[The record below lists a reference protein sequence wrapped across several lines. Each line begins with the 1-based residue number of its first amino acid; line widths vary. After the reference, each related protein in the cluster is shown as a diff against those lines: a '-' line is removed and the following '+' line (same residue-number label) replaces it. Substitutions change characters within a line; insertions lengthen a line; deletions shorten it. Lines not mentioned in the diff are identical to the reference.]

1 MTKQMKYLI
10 GLVVVILIACGI
22 GFTVVHKSTEQA
34 LQAKEWTFKASK
46 GDGLAQTAKFSE
58 KSLTLS
64 EAGLNDTYRYKISKK
79 NGKEQI
85 TFTSQNENS
94 GKNEVRTFNIKKS
107 SDEYKLTPTNSLAKQ
122 DTEDV
127 TLIPK

>member
-1 MTKQMKYLI
+1 MTKQMKYLV
-10 GLVVVILIACGI
+10 GLVVVILIALGI
-22 GFTVVHKSTEQA
+22 GFTVVHKSTAQA

-64 EAGLNDTYRYKISKK
+64 EAGLKDTYQYKISKK
-79 NGKEQI
+79 NGQEQI
-85 TFTSQNENS
+85 TITSQDENS
-94 GKNEVRTFNIKKS
+94 GTNEVRTFNIKKS
-107 SDEYKLTPTNSLAKQ
+107 SDEYKLTPTNSLAKE
-122 DTEDV
+122 DTGDV

>member
-22 GFTVVHKSTEQA
+22 GFTVVHKSTAQA
-34 LQAKEWTFKASK
+34 LQAKEWTFKTSK
-46 GDGLAQTAKFSE
+46 GDGLAQTANFSE

-64 EAGLNDTYRYKISKK
+64 EAGLKDTYQYKISKK
-79 NGKEQI
+79 NGQEQI
-85 TFTSQNENS
+85 TFTSQDENS
-94 GKNEVRTFNIKKS
+94 GTNEVRTFNIKKS
-107 SDEYKLTPTNSLAKQ
+107 SDEYKLTPTNSLAKE
-122 DTEDV
+122 DTGDV

>member
-34 LQAKEWTFKASK
+34 LQAKEWTFKTSK

-122 DTEDV
+122 DTGDV

>member
-10 GLVVVILIACGI
+10 GLVVVILIALGI
-22 GFTVVHKSTEQA
+22 GFTVVHKSTAQA

-64 EAGLNDTYRYKISKK
+64 EAGLKDTYQYKISKK
-79 NGKEQI
+79 NAKEQI
-85 TFTSQNENS
+85 TFTSQDENS
-94 GKNEVRTFNIKKS
+94 GTNEVRTFNIKKS
-107 SDEYKLTPTNSLAKQ
+107 SDEYKLTPTNSLAKE
-122 DTEDV
+122 DTGDV

>member
-10 GLVVVILIACGI
+10 GLVVVILIALGI
-22 GFTVVHKSTEQA
+22 GFTVVHKSTAQA

-64 EAGLNDTYRYKISKK
+64 EAGLKDTYQYKISKK
-79 NGKEQI
+79 NGQEQI
-85 TFTSQNENS
+85 TFTSQDENS
-94 GKNEVRTFNIKKS
+94 STNEVRTFNIKKS
-107 SDEYKLTPTNSLAKQ
+107 SDEYKLTPTNSLAKE
-122 DTEDV
+122 DTGDV

>member
-1 MTKQMKYLI
+1 MTKQMKYLV
-10 GLVVVILIACGI
+10 GLVVVILIALGI
-22 GFTVVHKSTEQA
+22 GFTVVHKSTAQA

-64 EAGLNDTYRYKISKK
+64 EAGLKDTYQYKISKK
-79 NGKEQI
+79 NGQEQI
-85 TFTSQNENS
+85 TFTSQDENS
-94 GKNEVRTFNIKKS
+94 GTNEVRTFNIKKS
-107 SDEYKLTPTNSLAKQ
+107 SDEYKLTPTNSLAKE
-122 DTEDV
+122 DTGDV

>member
-22 GFTVVHKSTEQA
+22 GFTVVHKSTAQD

-64 EAGLNDTYRYKISKK
+64 EAGLNDTYPYKISKK

-85 TFTSQNENS
+85 TFTSQDENS
-94 GKNEVRTFNIKKS
+94 GTNEVRTFNIKKS
-107 SDEYKLTPTNSLAKQ
+107 SDEYKLTPTNSLAKE
-122 DTEDV
+122 DTGDV

>member
-1 MTKQMKYLI
+1 MTKQIKYLI

-22 GFTVVHKSTEQA
+22 GFTVVHKSTAQE

-64 EAGLNDTYRYKISKK
+64 EAGLNDTYQYKISKK
-79 NGKEQI
+79 NGQEQI
-85 TFTSQNENS
+85 TFTSQDENS
-94 GKNEVRTFNIKKS
+94 GTNEVRTFNIKKS
-107 SDEYKLTPTNSLAKQ
+107 SDEYKLTPTNSLAKE
-122 DTEDV
+122 DTGDV

>member
-10 GLVVVILIACGI
+10 GLVVVILIALGI
-22 GFTVVHKSTEQA
+22 GFTVVHKSTAQA

-64 EAGLNDTYRYKISKK
+64 EAGLNDTYQYKISKK
-79 NGKEQI
+79 NGQEKI
-85 TFTSQNENS
+85 TFTSQDENS
-94 GKNEVRTFNIKKS
+94 GTNEVRTFNIKKS
-107 SDEYKLTPTNSLAKQ
+107 SDEYKLTPTNSLAKE
-122 DTEDV
+122 DTGDV

>member
-85 TFTSQNENS
+85 TFTSQDENS
-94 GKNEVRTFNIKKS
+94 GTNEVRTFNIKKS
-107 SDEYKLTPTNSLAKQ
+107 SDEYKLTPTNSLAKEY
-122 DTEDV
+122 TGYV

>member
-10 GLVVVILIACGI
+10 GLVVVILIALGI

-64 EAGLNDTYRYKISKK
+64 EAGLKDTYRYKISKK
-79 NGKEQI
+79 NGQEQI
-85 TFTSQNENS
+85 TFTSQDENS
-94 GKNEVRTFNIKKS
+94 GTNEVRTFNIKKS
-107 SDEYKLTPTNSLAKQ
+107 SDEYKLTPTNSLAKE
-122 DTEDV
+122 DTGDV

>member
-22 GFTVVHKSTEQA
+22 GFTVVHKSTAQE

-64 EAGLNDTYRYKISKK
+64 EAGLNDTYQYKISKK
-79 NGKEQI
+79 SGKEQI
-85 TFTSQNENS
+85 TFTSQDESS
-94 GKNEVRTFNIKKS
+94 GTNEVRTFNIKKS
-107 SDEYKLTPTNSLAKQ
+107 SDEYKLTPTNSLAKE
-122 DTEDV
+122 DTGDV

>member
-10 GLVVVILIACGI
+10 GLVVVILIALGI
-22 GFTVVHKSTEQA
+22 GFTVVHKSTAQA

-46 GDGLAQTAKFSE
+46 GDGLAQTANFSE

-64 EAGLNDTYRYKISKK
+64 EAGLKDTYQYKISKK
-79 NGKEQI
+79 NGQEQI
-85 TFTSQNENS
+85 TFTSQDENS
-94 GKNEVRTFNIKKS
+94 GTNEVRTFNIKKS
-107 SDEYKLTPTNSLAKQ
+107 SDEYKLTPTNSLAKE
-122 DTEDV
+122 DTGDV

>member
-1 MTKQMKYLI
+1 MTKQMKYLV
-10 GLVVVILIACGI
+10 GLVVVILIALGI
-22 GFTVVHKSTEQA
+22 GFTVVHKSTAQA

-64 EAGLNDTYRYKISKK
+64 EAGLKDTYQYKISKK
-79 NGKEQI
+79 NGHEQI
-85 TFTSQNENS
+85 TFTSQDENS
-94 GKNEVRTFNIKKS
+94 GTNEVRTFNIKKS
-107 SDEYKLTPTNSLAKQ
+107 SDEYKLTPTNSLAKE
-122 DTEDV
+122 DTGDV

>member
-10 GLVVVILIACGI
+10 GLVVVILIALGI
-22 GFTVVHKSTEQA
+22 GFTVVHKSTAQA

-85 TFTSQNENS
+85 TFTSQDENA
-94 GKNEVRTFNIKKS
+94 GTNEVRTFNIKKS
-107 SDEYKLTPTNSLAKQ
+107 SDEYKLTPTNSLAKE
-122 DTEDV
+122 DTGDV

>member
-1 MTKQMKYLI
+1 MTKQIKYLI

-22 GFTVVHKSTEQA
+22 GFTVVHKSTAQE

-64 EAGLNDTYRYKISKK
+64 EAGLNDTYQYKISKK

-85 TFTSQNENS
+85 TFTSQDENS
-94 GKNEVRTFNIKKS
+94 GTNEVRTFNIKKS
-107 SDEYKLTPTNSLAKQ
+107 SDEYKLTPTNSLAKE
-122 DTEDV
+122 DTGDV

>member
-22 GFTVVHKSTEQA
+22 GFTVVHKSTAQT
-34 LQAKEWTFKASK
+34 LQSKEWTFKASK

-85 TFTSQNENS
+85 TFTNQDENS
-94 GKNEVRTFNIKKS
+94 GTNKVRTFNIKKS
-107 SDEYKLTPTNSLAKQ
+107 SDEYKLTPTNSLAKE
-122 DTEDV
+122 DTGDV

>member
-10 GLVVVILIACGI
+10 GLVIVILIACGI
-22 GFTVVHKSTEQA
+22 GFTVVHKSTAQE

-64 EAGLNDTYRYKISKK
+64 GAGLNDTYQYKISKK

-85 TFTSQNENS
+85 TFTSQDENS
-94 GKNEVRTFNIKKS
+94 GTNEVRTFNIKKS
-107 SDEYKLTPTNSLAKQ
+107 SDEYKLTPTNSLAKE
-122 DTEDV
+122 DTGDV

>member
-10 GLVVVILIACGI
+10 GLVVVILIAFGI

-64 EAGLNDTYRYKISKK
+64 EAELNDTYRYKISKK

-85 TFTSQNENS
+85 TFTSQDENS

-107 SDEYKLTPTNSLAKQ
+107 SDEYKLTPTNSLAKE
-122 DTEDV
+122 DTGDV

>member
-10 GLVVVILIACGI
+10 GLVFVILIACGI
-22 GFTVVHKSTEQA
+22 GFTVVHKSTAQE

-64 EAGLNDTYRYKISKK
+64 EAGLNDTYQYKISKK
-79 NGKEQI
+79 NGQEQI
-85 TFTSQNENS
+85 TFTSQDENS
-94 GKNEVRTFNIKKS
+94 GTNEVRTFNIKKS
-107 SDEYKLTPTNSLAKQ
+107 SDEYKLTPTNSLAKE
-122 DTEDV
+122 DTGDV

>member
-10 GLVVVILIACGI
+10 GLVVVILIAFGI

-64 EAGLNDTYRYKISKK
+64 EAELNDTYRYKISKK

-85 TFTSQNENS
+85 TFTSQDENS
-94 GKNEVRTFNIKKS
+94 GTNEVRTFNIKKS
-107 SDEYKLTPTNSLAKQ
+107 SDEYKLTPTNSLAKE
-122 DTEDV
+122 DTGDV

>member
-64 EAGLNDTYRYKISKK
+64 EAGLNDTYQYKISKK

-85 TFTSQNENS
+85 TFTSQDENS
-94 GKNEVRTFNIKKS
+94 GTNELRTFNIKKS
-107 SDEYKLTPTNSLAKQ
+107 SDEYKLTPTNSLAKE
-122 DTEDV
+122 DTGDV

>member
-10 GLVVVILIACGI
+10 GLVVVILIALGI
-22 GFTVVHKSTEQA
+22 GFTVVHKSTAQA

-64 EAGLNDTYRYKISKK
+64 EAGLKDTYQYKISKK
-79 NGKEQI
+79 NGQEQI
-85 TFTSQNENS
+85 TFTSQDENS
-94 GKNEVRTFNIKKS
+94 GTNEVRTFNIKKS
-107 SDEYKLTPTNSLAKQ
+107 SDEYKLTPTNSLAKE
-122 DTEDV
+122 DTGDV

>member
-1 MTKQMKYLI
+1 MTKQMKYLV
-10 GLVVVILIACGI
+10 GLVVVILIALGI
-22 GFTVVHKSTEQA
+22 GFTVVHKSTAQA

-64 EAGLNDTYRYKISKK
+64 ESGLKDTYQYKISKK
-79 NGKEQI
+79 NGQEQI
-85 TFTSQNENS
+85 TFTSQDENS
-94 GKNEVRTFNIKKS
+94 GTNEVRTFNIKKS
-107 SDEYKLTPTNSLAKQ
+107 SDEYKLTPTNSLAKE
-122 DTEDV
+122 DTGDV

>member
-10 GLVVVILIACGI
+10 GLVVVILIALGI
-22 GFTVVHKSTEQA
+22 GFTVVHKSTAQA

-64 EAGLNDTYRYKISKK
+64 EAGLKDTYRYKISKK
-79 NGKEQI
+79 NGQEQI
-85 TFTSQNENS
+85 TFTSQDENS
-94 GKNEVRTFNIKKS
+94 GTNEVRTFNIKKS
-107 SDEYKLTPTNSLAKQ
+107 SDEYKLTPTNSLAKE
-122 DTEDV
+122 DTGDV

>member
-1 MTKQMKYLI
+1 MKYLI

-64 EAGLNDTYRYKISKK
+64 EAGLNDTYQYKISKK
-79 NGKEQI
+79 NKLLLLVKMKIQ
-85 TFTSQNENS
+85 
-94 GKNEVRTFNIKKS
+94 VRMK
-107 SDEYKLTPTNSLAKQ
+107 
-122 DTEDV
+122 
-127 TLIPK
+127 

>member
-22 GFTVVHKSTEQA
+22 GFTVVHKSTAQE

-64 EAGLNDTYRYKISKK
+64 EAGLNDTYQYKISKK

-85 TFTSQNENS
+85 TFTSQDENS

-107 SDEYKLTPTNSLAKQ
+107 SDEYKLTPTNSLAKE
-122 DTEDV
+122 DTGDV

>member
-22 GFTVVHKSTEQA
+22 GFTVVHKSTAQE

-64 EAGLNDTYRYKISKK
+64 EAGLNDTYQYKISKK
-79 NGKEQI
+79 NGQEQI
-85 TFTSQNENS
+85 TFTSQDENS
-94 GKNEVRTFNIKKS
+94 GTNEVRTFNIKKS
-107 SDEYKLTPTNSLAKQ
+107 SDEYKLTPTNSLAKE
-122 DTEDV
+122 DTGDV

>member
-22 GFTVVHKSTEQA
+22 GFTVVHKSTAQE

-64 EAGLNDTYRYKISKK
+64 EAGLNDTYQYKISKK
-79 NGKEQI
+79 SGKEQI
-85 TFTSQNENS
+85 TFTSQDENS
-94 GKNEVRTFNIKKS
+94 GTNEVRTFNIKKS
-107 SDEYKLTPTNSLAKQ
+107 SDEYKLTPTNSLAKE
-122 DTEDV
+122 DTGDV

>member
-1 MTKQMKYLI
+1 MKYLI

-22 GFTVVHKSTEQA
+22 GFTVVHKSTAQE

-64 EAGLNDTYRYKISKK
+64 EAGLNDTYQYKISKK

-85 TFTSQNENS
+85 IFTSQDENS
-94 GKNEVRTFNIKKS
+94 GTNEVRTFNIKKS
-107 SDEYKLTPTNSLAKQ
+107 SDEYKLTPTNSLAKE
-122 DTEDV
+122 DTGDV

>member
-10 GLVVVILIACGI
+10 GLVVVILIALGI
-22 GFTVVHKSTEQA
+22 GFTVVHKSTAQA

-58 KSLTLS
+58 KNLTLS
-64 EAGLNDTYRYKISKK
+64 EAGLKDTYQYKISKK
-79 NGKEQI
+79 NGQEQI
-85 TFTSQNENS
+85 TFTSQDENS
-94 GKNEVRTFNIKKS
+94 GTNEVRTFNIKKS
-107 SDEYKLTPTNSLAKQ
+107 SDEYKLTPTNSLAKE
-122 DTEDV
+122 DTGDV

>member
-64 EAGLNDTYRYKISKK
+64 EAGLNDTYQYKISKK

-85 TFTSQNENS
+85 TFTSQDETICTYHNS
-94 GKNEVRTFNIKKS
+94 
-107 SDEYKLTPTNSLAKQ
+107 
-122 DTEDV
+122 DT
-127 TLIPK
+127 

>member
-1 MTKQMKYLI
+1 MKYLI
-10 GLVVVILIACGI
+10 GLVVVILIACDI
-22 GFTVVHKSTEQA
+22 GFTAVHKSTAQA

-64 EAGLNDTYRYKISKK
+64 EAGLNDTYQYKISKK

-85 TFTSQNENS
+85 TFTSQDGNS
-94 GKNEVRTFNIKKS
+94 GTNEVRTFNIKKS
-107 SDEYKLTPTNSLAKQ
+107 SDEYKLTPTNSLAKE
-122 DTEDV
+122 DTGDV

>member
-10 GLVVVILIACGI
+10 GLVVVILIAFGI
-22 GFTVVHKSTEQA
+22 GFTVVHKSTGQA

-85 TFTSQNENS
+85 TFTRQDENS
-94 GKNEVRTFNIKKS
+94 GTNEVRTFNIKKS
-107 SDEYKLTPTNSLAKQ
+107 SDEYKLTPTNSLAKE
-122 DTEDV
+122 DTGDV